1 MTFPSLPMPRH
12 GVAGAVIGNRFH
24 LVSGM
29 IQSAGA
35 LSFLDPT
42 LSTHTAMHDIL
53 ELQFRCAAVRRLRRA
68 RHCRLL
74 RIGELSLATCTSRN
88 RRA

>member
-1 MTFPSLPMPRH
+1 MPRH

-35 LSFLDPT
+35 LAFLDPQ
-42 LSTHTAMHDIL
+42 LEVHTGTS
-53 ELQFRCAAVRRLRRA
+53 RRPGAAVLYPPPPTGA
-68 RHCRLL
+68 KKEEAAPST
-74 RIGELSLATCTSRN
+74 GAKTVGAAPSSAAVTT
-88 RRA
+88 

>member
-1 MTFPSLPMPRH
+1 MPMPRH

-35 LSFLDPT
+35 LAFLDPK
-42 LSTHTAMHDIL
+42 LAIHTANARHPG
-53 ELQFRCAAVRRLRRA
+53 AAVQSESADGCDERAGAFRTRRA
-68 RHCRLL
+68 LPR
-74 RIGELSLATCTSRN
+74 S
-88 RRA
+88 